1 MAAPLFVP
9 SQPAATLAECY
20 FYHTMELPGHG
31 TVEGEWDLRPN
42 IDAYLG
48 GVEFHG
54 KRVLEIGTASG
65 FVAFHL
71 ERQGAEVIA
80 FDLAADRCT
89 DIVPFCG
96 DDLEVRTARVRQ
108 HLQRIRN
115 GFWLAH
121 AAHGSKVKRAEGTVY
136 AIPEELG
143 PVDATT
149 FGSVLL
155 HLRDPF
161 LALASA
167 ARLTRRT
174 LVVTELLQL
183 RTWQR
188 WLLRLSGTHG
198 PVWLPDAGTGEPKHS
213 WWYLPPELVVRWLN
227 ILGFART
234 TLTHHTQLF
243 RGKPSQ
249 LYTVVGERATPVRA

>member
-1 MAAPLFVP
+1 MADPFTAPPQLVP
-9 SQPAATLAECY
+9 DLAACY
-20 FYHTMELPGHG
+20 FYHTLELPGHG
-31 TVEGEWDLRPN
+31 LVEGEWDLRPN
-42 IDAYLG
+42 LAAYLG
-48 GVEFHG
+48 GVEFRSR
-54 KRVLEIGTASG
+54 RVLEIGTASG
-65 FVAFHL
+65 CVAFHL

-80 FDLAADRCT
+80 FDLAPAQTT
-89 DIVPFCG
+89 DIVPFFG
-96 DDLEVRTARVRQ
+96 DELAARTERVRQ

-121 AAHGSKVKRAEGTVY
+121 AACGSQVRRAEGTVY
-136 AIPEELG
+136 SLPVGLG
-143 PVDATT
+143 PVEVAT

-167 ARLTRRT
+167 ARLTQQT

-198 PVWLPDAGTGEPKHS
+198 PVWLPDPRSGEPKHS
-213 WWYLPPELVVRWLN
+213 WWYLPPELIVRWLN

-234 TLTHHTQLF
+234 TVTQHTQLF
-243 RGKPSQ
+243 RGHPSR
-249 LYTVVGERATPVRA
+249 LYTVVAERT